1 MSKTKTEPSVAEDS
15 APAEA
20 DPIKSDEP
28 DGETDI
34 AADSDAADDDDSAV
48 SDVEALEQEV
58 LFVKDQLLRALAE
71 TENIRR
77 RAERDRQDATKFAVS
92 GFARDML
99 AVADDLGRAMDN
111 LPEELRADDA
121 AAKPL
126 VDGVEMTQRNL
137 DAAFSRHAIERID
150 PMGEKFDHNF
160 HEAMFEVETADA
172 EPGTVVQ
179 VIQCG
184 YHIHDRLL
192 RPARVGVAK
201 QPADQT
207 DAGE

>member
-1 MSKTKTEPSVAEDS
+1 MSKTKPEPSAAADAAPVDADSVKNDGADNAAES
-15 APAEA
+15 AATACADEESGPAE
-20 DPIKSDEP
+20 I
-28 DGETDI
+28 
-34 AADSDAADDDDSAV
+34 
-48 SDVEALEQEV
+48 DVEALQEEV
-58 LFVKDQLLRALAE
+58 LSLKDQLLRALAE

-77 RAERDRQDATKFAVS
+77 RAERDRQDATRYAVS
-92 GFARDML
+92 DFARDML

-111 LPEELRADDA
+111 LPDGLRADDA

-137 DAAFSRHAIERID
+137 DAAFSRHAIGRID
-150 PMGEKFDHNF
+150 PIGERFDHNF

-172 EPGTVVQ
+172 DPGTVVQ

-184 YHIHDRLL
+184 YRIHDRLL

-201 QPADQT
+201 RPTDENAAD
-207 DAGE
+207 A